1 MTIHGP
7 GIAASVGAA
16 AVGTV
21 VAVSY
26 TSGEVLLILAAVGTL
41 VTIIGGQI
49 VTIIVTIRAHKET
62 SRKVEE
68 NTILTAA
75 VAEKTAVIEHAT
87 NGAMTKAEEIIK
99 TLREQIRF
107 QEAARDELARAA
119 ADVLK
124 EKAGIITPK

>member
-1 MTIHGP
+1 MTVHGP
-7 GIAASVGAA
+7 GIVAGVGAT

-21 VAVSY
+21 LAVSY

-49 VTIIVTIRAHKET
+49 VTIIVTIRAHRET

-75 VAEKTAVIEHAT
+75 VAEKTSVIEHAT

-107 QEAARDELARAA
+107 QEAAREDLARAT
-119 ADVLK
+119 ADALK
-124 EKAGIITPK
+124 VKTVGG